1 VEKPALA
8 NVLVFV
14 RNGMTPVKNAKR
26 KKLASLASRKKNPR
40 KVARAAIVLSISYL
54 ISYSKRRS

>member
-1 VEKPALA
+1 MA
-8 NVLVFV
+8 NVLVFA

-40 KVARAAIVLSISYL
+40 KVARAAIVFSISHL
-54 ISYSKRRS
+54 ISYSKERS